1 MLCFVVLGKFGSLKL
16 QCQCELRMSFIGDQA
31 RNQARD
37 DQQKEQEIERAKMQL
52 LQAVLDTKRGAQA
65 TADQRA
71 TIEEAMVRLLCLS

>member
-1 MLCFVVLGKFGSLKL
+1 LCFLVLEKFGSLKVQFL
-16 QCQCELRMSFIGDQA
+16 CELRRSFIGGQA

-37 DQQKEQEIERAKMQL
+37 DQEKEQEIERAKMQL

>member
-1 MLCFVVLGKFGSLKL
+1 MRYLF
-16 QCQCELRMSFIGDQA
+16 ELRRNFVGGQA

-37 DQQKEQEIERAKMQL
+37 DQEKEQEIERAKMQL